1 MITNEDILTLYT
13 YLSGQTLVEGSAI
26 EKLYT
31 KIGYIKAIMDNEANI
46 RNMG

>member
-1 MITNEDILTLYT
+1 MITNEDINTLYT

-31 KIGYIKAIMDNEANI
+31 KIGYIKTITDTELLI